1 MTKFLLKFETSIKEM
16 AEKNELSLDDVPHVI
31 RALAA
36 SGMETDHV
44 EKMAIR
50 SFLSLTPN

>member
-1 MTKFLLKFETSIKEM
+1 M